1 MSGEIKKR
9 ADENDCGKQ
18 RRKNLRYTHVMSM
31 ITRTCLR
38 RAPLFDKI
46 KTYPENRIGGF
57 RRAKTKLLRS
67 CQRSS
72 QVL

>member
-18 RRKNLRYTHVMSM
+18 CNKNLRYTHAKPM
-31 ITRTCLR
+31 ITRTSSR

-46 KTYPENRIGGF
+46 KTYPENRIDGF
-57 RRAKTKLLRS
+57 RRAKTKTLKNVS
-67 CQRSS
+67 KK
-72 QVL
+72 